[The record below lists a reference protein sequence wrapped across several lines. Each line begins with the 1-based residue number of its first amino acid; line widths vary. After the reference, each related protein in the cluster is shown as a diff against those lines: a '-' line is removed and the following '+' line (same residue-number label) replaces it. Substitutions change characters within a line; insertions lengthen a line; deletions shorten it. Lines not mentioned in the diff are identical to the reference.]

1 MKKIFPIFLL
11 VIHSTISY
19 AAQIQADVTK
29 TRQLEN
35 ALLCEKPLSP
45 KKIYNLVSEL
55 NGTNPQ
61 NRSDSFRGIYT
72 VPFGFYILDQQVTE
86 FNITRF
92 LAEDERYTYRYS
104 TPLPN
109 LSPSEVAALLEIKQ
123 NDETKQYDRG
133 NLRIRVE
140 NGRTVLTCLFR

>member
-19 AAQIQADVTK
+19 AAQVQADLNK

-35 ALLCEKPLSP
+35 ALLCEKPLPP
-45 KKIYNLVSEL
+45 KKIYDLVSEL

-92 LAEDERYTYRYS
+92 LSEDERYTYRYT

-123 NDETKQYDRG
+123 NDETKQYERG

>member
-72 VPFGFYILDQQVTE
+72 VPFGFYILNQQNLILQDFWQMMRDIPTVTPH
-86 FNITRF
+86 
-92 LAEDERYTYRYS
+92 RYPTS
-104 TPLPN
+104 
-109 LSPSEVAALLEIKQ
+109 LLQKPHH
-123 NDETKQYDRG
+123 
-133 NLRIRVE
+133 
-140 NGRTVLTCLFR
+140 C